1 MAKTNIEKLK
11 QSENFNSGYYCV
23 RQLSLGLTD
32 MAYHTITAPTTKS
45 AEDIERQAMA
55 PTELLPEVNGTTTS
69 TSFSHIFAGG
79 YAVGYY
85 GYKWAEVLDADAFS
99 KFKDNGIFDKTT
111 AEKFR
116 KEILSR
122 GGTEH
127 PAVLFRNFMGREPN
141 NEALLIRSGFI
152 KKIER

>member
-1 MAKTNIEKLK
+1 MLMKHKIL
-11 QSENFNSGYYCV
+11 FN
-23 RQLSLGLTD
+23 GLL
-32 MAYHTITAPTTKS
+32 YAPDGTGVS
-45 AEDIERQAMA
+45 RYAEHMVQQYI
-55 PTELLPEVNGTTTS
+55 
-69 TSFSHIFAGG
+69 AGG

-99 KFKDNGIFDKTT
+99 KFKDSGIFDKAT
-111 AEKFR
+111 AQKFR

>member
-1 MAKTNIEKLK
+1 
-11 QSENFNSGYYCV
+11 
-23 RQLSLGLTD
+23 
-32 MAYHTITAPTTKS
+32 
-45 AEDIERQAMA
+45 MA
-55 PTELLPEVNGTTTS
+55 PTELLPEVKGTTTS

-99 KFKDNGIFDKTT
+99 KFKDSGIFDKAT
-111 AEKFR
+111 AQKFR